1 MLSVK
6 PTPPPPPPL
15 LRAATA
21 LTPLPSCILGRPCK
35 GLRGGG
41 TWGAHR
47 GWGPSPGRCLPPTPP
62 HHHRPGTPAPRAGV
76 QSQRAGAGL
85 GAGKLAPAE
94 GGAALQGKAGAGGDG
109 EEVDRGWGFLLGRE
123 RDRQTERSLRS
134 TAPLSSRG
142 GNGSACS
149 AIPTC
154 VCSRGRWGREG
165 GEGVTTCR

>member
-1 MLSVK
+1 MK

-123 RDRQTERSLRS
+123 RDRQS
-134 TAPLSSRG
+134 ALSGALLLSRRGEEMALPALQYRRVCAAGAG
-142 GNGSACS
+142 GE
-149 AIPTC
+149 
-154 VCSRGRWGREG
+154 GREG
-165 GEGVTTCR
+165 RG